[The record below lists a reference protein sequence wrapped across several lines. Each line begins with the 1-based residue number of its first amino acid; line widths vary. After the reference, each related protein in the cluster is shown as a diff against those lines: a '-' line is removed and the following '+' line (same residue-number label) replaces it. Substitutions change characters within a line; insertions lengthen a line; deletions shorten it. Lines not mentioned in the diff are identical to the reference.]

1 LLLSGKKLLITGV
14 LTPGSIA
21 YDCARIAQDEGA
33 EVLLTGFGRG
43 MSLTQRS
50 ARRLRPT
57 PDVLEVDVNKA
68 DDLAALTGELR
79 RRFGHL
85 DGCLHAIAFAP
96 PDTIGGHFMDAPWAS
111 VEVALRTS
119 TFSLKEL
126 AGAVTPLMGPGG
138 SIVTLDFDNRVAW
151 PAYDWM
157 GVCKAGL
164 ESVVR
169 YLARDLGPRG
179 IRVNTVAAGP
189 LSTVAAK
196 AIPGFEAFDAAWQK
210 GAPLG
215 WDIRDPEPVARMV
228 AVLLSDWAPA
238 TTGEMVHVDGGYHA
252 MGGA

>member
-1 LLLSGKKLLITGV
+1 MLLSGKKLLITGV

-111 VEVALRTS
+111 VEVSRMSPGAHQMPHTGRAQMGPVTRTIVQKTTPTS
-119 TFSLKEL
+119 
-126 AGAVTPLMGPGG
+126 AAVTASRSRSCPGKY
-138 SIVTLDFDNRVAW
+138 F
-151 PAYDWM
+151 P
-157 GVCKAGL
+157 
-164 ESVVR
+164 VR
-169 YLARDLGPRG
+169 
-179 IRVNTVAAGP
+179 
-189 LSTVAAK
+189 K
-196 AIPGFEAFDAAWQK
+196 
-210 GAPLG
+210 
-215 WDIRDPEPVARMV
+215 
-228 AVLLSDWAPA
+228 
-238 TTGEMVHVDGGYHA
+238 
-252 MGGA
+252 